1 MHKFLVIVLILL
13 GGVCF
18 GQNTRNTEA
27 PKPPRPQYQ
36 ATKVEKKS
44 FLSFLK
50 KKDRGI
56 QRTSNQSEIQQFRAN
71 VAQRQR
77 EKAKIEYKLAKLE
90 RKEEKKGKSFF
101 GHKKPPKK
109 RPPGKQKFCKIC
121 RIKH

>member
-1 MHKFLVIVLILL
+1 MHKFLVIILILSA
-13 GGVCF
+13 GVCL

-36 ATKVEKKS
+36 ATKVEKKG

-77 EKAKIEYKLAKLE
+77 EKAKIEYKLAKVE
-90 RKEEKKGKSFF
+90 RKEAKKGKSFF